1 MDLLRRRHC
10 SGVYD
15 YWKKLPF
22 DQRPE
27 LYLHELSLGAFNFQ
41 RYFFLIFWR
50 ILSMA
55 LADQQS

>member
-41 RYFFLIFWR
+41 RSLAFFD
-50 ILSMA
+50 ILEDPVNGA
-55 LADQQS
+55 R